1 MGNVTLKCYNCG
13 SDVLVSE
20 GSHIGICS
28 FCTAEIPVPQQMN
41 SAASDLSRANRLLS
55 ESRFEE
61 ARELYREVLIQTP
74 FESAACWGFAVSE
87 YGIEFVQ
94 DPNTARL
101 LPTLHRLSTQRFSEY
116 LYVKKAIEYAPDH
129 ETRQFY
135 IDQSALIDQIQS
147 RSLDISRQEEPYDVF
162 ICYKKTEADEK
173 RTADSRMAA
182 DLYRELVR
190 RGYKTFFA
198 EATLKV
204 GEEYEPRIFAA
215 LNSARVLLAIGS
227 KEEYYEAVWVKNEW
241 SRYADLIRTEAEQG
255 GTARL
260 LIPVYYNLSHDRLP
274 DTLRAM
280 PRSVDMSGHANAR
293 QMIFSLI
300 ADHFAGGSGEDTS
313 DLRRQVRGQLSG
325 APRMETS
332 AENYVARGTIEL
344 VNQSFETAEEM
355 FRQAH
360 EIQPSVEACLGLMM
374 CARGIAG
381 KEALHQYDEDIR
393 EDAWFQEA
401 LELADAGK
409 KAELETIARACLD
422 NQAWSRTC
430 AVKQRDCEAEAQAI
444 LRGADGFTLDTPGCK
459 TGSRMQGL
467 VKEAKGWL
475 RALNGESDL
484 SIATRMFIY
493 WGNLFPAASF
503 FLNEWLHTVGFDPD
517 IEWVIIPG
525 TLAMLA
531 FYVTFSAQLLGK
543 LPVLESGCL
552 AVVIRLGVGFSA
564 AMLLVQGMNSTDI
577 SKPYLLISLAAAI
590 LYYLIR
596 GRRRDKLKK
605 RVRDSR
611 KQAGEM
617 LRQLR
622 AMEETYVRETLD
634 AVRQAT
640 AGYEQYY
647 RADDWAALRT
657 KWERAVNDR
666 CSARMKTLRGDL
678 TLIQSGKAEKDHA

>member
-20 GSHIGICS
+20 GSHVGICS
-28 FCTAEIPVPQQMN
+28 FCTAEIPVPQQMDN
-41 SAASDLSRANRLLS
+41 GAADLSRANRLLS

-61 ARELYREVLIQTP
+61 ARELYREVLIRTP
-74 FESAACWGFAVSE
+74 FESAACWGFAVSQ

-94 DPNTARL
+94 DPHTAQL

-116 LYVKKAIEYAPDH
+116 LYVKKAIEYAPDF
-129 ETRQFY
+129 EIRQFY
-135 IDQSALIDQIQS
+135 LDQSALIDQIQS

-182 DLYRELVR
+182 DLYKELVR

-198 EATLKV
+198 ETTLKV

-241 SRYADLIRTEAEQG
+241 SRYADLIRTEEEQG
-255 GTARL
+255 GTGRL

-274 DTLRAM
+274 ETLRAM
-280 PRSVDMSGHANAR
+280 PQSVDLSGHSSAR
-293 QMIFSLI
+293 QMLFSLI
-300 ADHFAGGSGEDTS
+300 ADHFAGGSREDTS

-332 AENYVARGTIEL
+332 AENYLARGTVEL
-344 VNQSFETAEEM
+344 VNRSFETAEEM
-355 FRQAH
+355 FCQAN

-381 KEALHQYDEDIR
+381 REALHQYDEDIR
-393 EDAWFQEA
+393 EDDWFRQA
-401 LELADAGK
+401 LELADGEK
-409 KAELETIARACLD
+409 KAELETIARTCLD
-422 NQAWSRTC
+422 NRQWSRTC
-430 AVKQRDCEAEAQAI
+430 AAKQRDCEGEAQAI
-444 LRGADGFTLDTPGCK
+444 LRGADGFTLDTPACK
-459 TGSRMQGL
+459 AGSRMQKL
-467 VKEAKGWL
+467 VGEAKGYL
-475 RALNGESDL
+475 RTLNGESDL

-493 WGNLFPAASF
+493 WGNLFPAASL

-543 LPVLESGCL
+543 LPFLESGCL
-552 AVVIRLGVGFSA
+552 AVVIRLGVGFAA
-564 AMLLVQGMNSTDI
+564 AMLLVQAMNGTDI
-577 SKPYLLISLAAAI
+577 TTQYLLVSLVAAV

-596 GRRRDKLKK
+596 GRRRGKLKK
-605 RVRDSR
+605 RVKDSR

-617 LRQLR
+617 LRQVR
-622 AMEETYVRETLD
+622 TMEASYLRETLD
-634 AVRQAT
+634 AVQGAT
-640 AGYEQYY
+640 AGYRDYY
-647 RADDWAALRT
+647 RADDWAAFQTRWEQAVRERCAARLEHLR
-657 KWERAVNDR
+657 D
-666 CSARMKTLRGDL
+666 DL
-678 TLIQSGKAEKDHA
+678 ALIQSGKAEKDHA